1 MITTFKDVNM
11 YRSIEED
18 GSVAFDIY
26 RPNKSGEYFRIAP
39 DGVGFLNGIVGDIK
53 IIGVDFDAVLF

>member
-26 RPNKSGEYFRIAP
+26 RSNKSGEYFRITP
-39 DGVGFLNGIVGDIK
+39 DGIRFLDGRIGGIE
-53 IIGVDFDAVLF
+53 IIGVDLV